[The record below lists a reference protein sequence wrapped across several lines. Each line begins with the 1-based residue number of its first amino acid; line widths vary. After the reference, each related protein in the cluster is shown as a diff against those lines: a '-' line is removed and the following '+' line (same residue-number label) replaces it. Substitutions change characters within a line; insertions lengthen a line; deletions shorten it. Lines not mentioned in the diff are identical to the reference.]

1 MNNDNPAARLLSIL
15 EKGKQLPLNTNCRI
29 AWQRLLMVENDI
41 ALLMSRLGK
50 IMELPEQIIL
60 ALQEGFPN
68 QKNTWS
74 HWSTKVNAGFM
85 QQHLNSNWDS
95 FINHIDDHSITYLA
109 LAADLLQ
116 SKSNTKTIS
125 DDEIKSVR
133 GKISQI
139 YEEILTADLPD
150 EVKKYLIRYLR
161 KILIGIDEY
170 YLTGALPLLDAV
182 DTMLGHA
189 AIDTNYRN
197 FLRDTELGKKI
208 LDTLGA
214 MANVVTVAVGIPQ
227 LTQTL
232 ALLS

>member
-15 EKGKQLPLNTNCRI
+15 ERGKQFPSNINCRTV
-29 AWQRLLMVENDI
+29 WNQLLLVENDS

-60 ALQEGFPN
+60 ALREGFPN

-85 QQHLNSNWDS
+85 QQNLNANWDT
-95 FINHIDDHSITYLA
+95 FINHIDEHSITYLA

-133 GKISQI
+133 EKLSQV
-139 YEEILTADLPD
+139 YDEVLSVDLPD

-182 DTMLGHA
+182 DTMVGHA
-189 AIDTNYRN
+189 AIDTNYRS
-197 FLRDTELGKKI
+197 FLRDTVLGKKI
-208 LDTLGA
+208 LETLGA

>member
-15 EKGKQLPLNTNCRI
+15 EKGKQLPSNMNCRD
-29 AWQRLLMVENDI
+29 AWQQLLMVESDN

-50 IMELPEQIIL
+50 IMEFPEQIIL
-60 ALQEGFPN
+60 ALREGFPN

-74 HWSTKVNAGFM
+74 HWSQKVNSGFIH
-85 QQHLNSNWDS
+85 QHLNSNWDT

-116 SKSNTKTIS
+116 SKSNTKNIS

-133 GKISQI
+133 EKLSQI
-139 YEEILTADLPD
+139 YDEILSADLPD
-150 EVKKYLIRYLR
+150 EVKKYLIRYIR
-161 KILIGIDEY
+161 KILNGIDEY

-182 DTMLGHA
+182 DTMVGHA
-189 AIDTNYRN
+189 AIDANYRD
-197 FLRDTELGKKI
+197 FLRDTQLGSKI
-208 LDTLGA
+208 LEALGA

-232 ALLS
+232 VLLS